1 MGECSNTVWQLIKR
15 DLYRYGGRTDIIA
28 LLNKLIYKPGFQ
40 FSFWFR
46 LVNHFR
52 KKRKLFY
59 PLWLTSRF
67 MLHHYRV
74 KYGIQI
80 SAYTDLGPG
89 LYIGYVGTI
98 VVNRRAVIGAD
109 CNIGPGVT
117 IGAKNDGVH
126 KGVPVIGDRVY
137 IAGGAKILGSVKI
150 GNDVLIGAN
159 CVVVHDVPSG
169 AIVAGIPDSVLSYS
183 SSASYMKFTTTAPSP
198 QPTTSPPLT
207 EP

>member
-1 MGECSNTVWQLIKR
+1 MGERSNTVWQLIKR

-28 LLNKLIYKPGFQ
+28 LFNKLIYKPGFQ

-46 LVNHFR
+46 IVNHLRR
-52 KKRKLFY
+52 KSKLLY
-59 PLWLTSRF
+59 PLWLASRL
-67 MLHHYRV
+67 MLHHYRI

-80 SAYTDLGPG
+80 AAYTTIGPG

-117 IGAKNDGVH
+117 IGAKNDGAH

-137 IAGGAKILGSVKI
+137 VAGGAKVLGSVKI

-169 AIVAGIPDSVLSYS
+169 AVVAGIPDSLLSYTG
-183 SSASYMKFTTTAPSP
+183 SAPYMKFTTTTPSALAHD
-198 QPTTSPPLT
+198 SPMPH
-207 EP
+207 